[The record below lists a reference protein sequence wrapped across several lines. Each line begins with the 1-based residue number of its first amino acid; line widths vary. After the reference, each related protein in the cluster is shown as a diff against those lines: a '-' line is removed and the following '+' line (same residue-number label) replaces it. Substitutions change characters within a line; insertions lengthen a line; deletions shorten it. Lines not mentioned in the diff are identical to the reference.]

1 MGVGRNLKS
10 DQIFS
15 WKIISLTS
23 NELSVKV
30 NFSNPEDISKQEG
43 KVDVMRVFVNTS
55 GVLVTRTGLSQDPKG
70 ESLTIILPQQ
80 FVQPA
85 GYTGKY

>member
-1 MGVGRNLKS
+1 MKS

>member
-1 MGVGRNLKS
+1 MGEGRNLKS

-55 GVLVTRTGLSQDPKG
+55 GVLVTRTGLSQDSKG
-70 ESLTIILPQQ
+70 ESLAIILPQQ
-80 FVQPA
+80 FV
-85 GYTGKY
+85 

>member
-1 MGVGRNLKS
+1 MKS

-55 GVLVTRTGLSQDPKG
+55 GVLVTRTGLSQDSKG

-80 FVQPA
+80 FV
-85 GYTGKY
+85 

>member
-1 MGVGRNLKS
+1 MGEGRNLKS

-55 GVLVTRTGLSQDPKG
+55 GVLVTRTGLSQDSKG

-80 FVQPA
+80 FV
-85 GYTGKY
+85 